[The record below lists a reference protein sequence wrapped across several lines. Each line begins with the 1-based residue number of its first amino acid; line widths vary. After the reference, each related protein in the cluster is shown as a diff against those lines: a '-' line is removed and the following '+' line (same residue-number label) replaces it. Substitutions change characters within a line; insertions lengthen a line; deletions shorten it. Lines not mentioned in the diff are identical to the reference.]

1 MTRGPSPIGAAVTFP
16 FRTPPRPI
24 QTQKYFAKKLHKGI
38 SEHEQTA
45 TTDKQNP
52 IIAITPLGKVRGL
65 RLCFAFQAWR
75 LLYASASI

>member
-16 FRTPPRPI
+16 FRTPTAPDPDSN
-24 QTQKYFAKKLHKGI
+24 AKKLHKGI

-75 LLYASASI
+75 LLCASASI